1 MPSQEI
7 AEEEYWPEKI
17 TAQRSVTY
25 DVETIRAD
33 LKNVNDGKEPTLE
46 EVINQ
51 IHMYIKDDLSC
62 GWGHEI
68 PMRDVVVFDEDGE
81 EY

>member
-1 MPSQEI
+1 MPDEQSD
-7 AEEEYWPEKI
+7 EEYWPEKI

-25 DVETIRAD
+25 DVESIRAD
-33 LKNVNDGKEPTLE
+33 LRDINDGKEPTLE
-46 EVINQ
+46 EVIDQ
-51 IHMYIKDDLSC
+51 IYMYIKDDLSC

-68 PMRDVVVFDEDGE
+68 PMREVIVFDEDGE